1 MQKYFFIKTD
11 GRYIKI
17 NFTDMILVE
26 GCRNYCKIVTE
37 NKSYLVLITLKR
49 MEHFLPASL
58 FCRIH
63 KSFIVSLDRIVE
75 FNTDTIYLKDKQMP
89 IGQQYKSEL
98 HKSVT
103 IINDTTEIMK
113 PGISFPAVTKNKQHR
128 AVQEI
133 F

>member
-1 MQKYFFIKTD
+1 
-11 GRYIKI
+11 
-17 NFTDMILVE
+17 MILVE

-58 FCRIH
+58 FRRIH

-75 FNTDTIYLKDKQMP
+75 FNADTIYLKNKQIP

-103 IINDTTEIMK
+103 IVNDIPEILK
-113 PGISFPAVTKNKQHR
+113 PDILFPAVTKINDIKQYKKFFE
-128 AVQEI
+128 AG
-133 F
+133 